1 MSATATVFAIIIG
14 AFFPLHV
21 DDRIAR
27 LVGFNFD
34 VITGRRG
41 WCTVSNHLGI
51 YILGTLLESIAMLVL
66 TISEVVPI
74 AMGLNWDL
82 IWFGIIVVV
91 VLETGMISPPVINVF
106 IVKSIAPE
114 FRWVR
119 FFAGFGRF
127 GLRWH

>member
-1 MSATATVFAIIIG
+1 M
-14 AFFPLHV
+14 
-21 DDRIAR
+21 
-27 LVGFNFD
+27 
-34 VITGRRG
+34 
-41 WCTVSNHLGI
+41 
-51 YILGTLLESIAMLVL
+51 LLESIAMLVL

-74 AMGLNWDL
+74 AIGLNWDL

-91 VLETGMISPPVINVF
+91 VLETGMIRPPVINLF
-106 IVKSIAPE
+106 IVEYIAPG

>member
-1 MSATATVFAIIIG
+1 MRRQPSLQSLLAH
-14 AFFPLHV
+14 FPRHV

-27 LVGFNFD
+27 PVGFNFD

-51 YILGTLLESIAMLVL
+51 YILGMLLESIAMLVL

-91 VLETGMISPPVINVF
+91 VLETGMIRPPLINVF
-106 IVKSIAPE
+106 IVESIAPG

-119 FFAGFGRF
+119 FFAGFARF
-127 GLRWH
+127 GL